1 MFKEP
6 PVCQHC
12 KQYGFECTFFL
23 PITETRFK
31 KKKLEEEAAEKD
43 KASTTAEPSK
53 RTPASQSDKL
63 PKRDIGVFGMCKSP
77 ILSSF
82 PCPHGSDLHDGLGP
96 TSPTHLLHSQA
107 TINSRIYEKYDLRY
121 QHSFEVTKSGEGLI
135 QVQKPANDDQ
145 HHIHPKPMDLHIE
158 RDVMENLLNAYFAD
172 VAPMLPIITEEEFLA
187 TQNPPAI
194 LMYSMC
200 LVAAAR
206 REVPQNIFDSIRYM
220 VNSIIKEEDVLSTA
234 SFTNLQAILILC
246 MTTDCHS
253 QFVPTAL
260 SALWARLGAAIRMV
274 GFLFS
279 SLLHYFKLAYRARIW
294 DCTALNL

>member
-1 MFKEP
+1 M
-6 PVCQHC
+6 CQHC

-31 KKKLEEEAAEKD
+31 KKRLEEEAAEKD
-43 KASTTAEPSK
+43 KSSASAEPSK
-53 RTPASQSDKL
+53 RGSISQSDKQS
-63 PKRDIGVFGMCKSP
+63 KRDVNVFGMYM
-77 ILSSF
+77 LSTLSF
-82 PCPHGSDLHDGLGP
+82 FPLPHRSDLHDGLGP
-96 TSPTHLLHSQA
+96 TSAAHLLHSQA
-107 TINSRIYEKYDLRY
+107 TINSRIYETYDQRY
-121 QHSFEVTKSGEGLI
+121 QLTFEVSKSGDGLI

-145 HHIHPKPMDLHIE
+145 HHARSKPVDLHIE
-158 RDVMENLLNAYFAD
+158 RDVVENLLNAYFAD
-172 VAPMLPIITEEEFLA
+172 IAPMLPVITEAEFLA
-187 TQNPPAI
+187 TPNPPAI

-206 REVPQNIFDSIRYM
+206 RDVPQKIFDSIRFM
-220 VNSIIKEEDVLSTA
+220 VNTIIKEEDVLSTA

-246 MTTDCHS
+246 MTADCHS

-260 SALWARLGAAIRMV
+260 SGLWVRLGAAIRMV

-279 SLLHYFKLAYRARIW
+279 SFLYLPNLVCRPRIW

>member
-1 MFKEP
+1 
-6 PVCQHC
+6 VCQHC

-31 KKKLEEEAAEKD
+31 KKRQEEEAAEKD
-43 KASTTAEPSK
+43 KPSTSAEPSK
-53 RTPASQSDKL
+53 RGSISQSDKQS
-63 PKRDIGVFGMCKSP
+63 KRDVNVFGMY
-77 ILSSF
+77 ILF
-82 PCPHGSDLHDGLGP
+82 TLPLPHLSDLCDDLGP
-96 TSPTHLLHSQA
+96 TSPDHLLHSQA
-107 TINSRIYEKYDLRY
+107 TINSRIYETYDQRY
-121 QHSFEVTKSGEGLI
+121 QHTFEVSKSGDGLI

-145 HHIHPKPMDLHIE
+145 RHVRSKPLDLQVE

-172 VAPMLPIITEEEFLA
+172 IAPMLPVITEAEFLA

-206 REVPQNIFDSIRYM
+206 RDVPQKVFHSIRHM
-220 VNSIIKEEDVLSTA
+220 VNTIIKEEDILSTA

-260 SALWARLGAAIRMV
+260 SGLWIRLGSAIRMV
-274 GFLFS
+274 GFLF
-279 SLLHYFKLAYRARIW
+279 LPFLHHF
-294 DCTALNL
+294 NLFVGPGSGIAPC